1 MNLVDSLYKLWQST
15 GIANF
20 IQPVDPNITNGFE
33 QFLHQFGSPIMILV
47 CLFLLWLGIKKQFE
61 PLLLVPI
68 AFGGLLSNI
77 PVAGIAEPTGFLGI
91 IYEFGIHQGLF
102 PLIIFMGVGAMTD
115 FGPLIANPKTALLGG
130 AAQFGIF
137 GALLLALCVFG
148 FTLPQSGV
156 ISKTAPQVN
165 VFQLSFLFKPVLGA
179 AIMVWILPMLVNI
192 VSDYFLS
199 FSQII

>member
-77 PVAGIAEPTGFLGI
+77 PVAGIAEPNGFWELFTNS
-91 IYEFGIHQGLF
+91 EFIK
-102 PLIIFMGVGAMTD
+102 V
-115 FGPLIANPKTALLGG
+115 
-130 AAQFGIF
+130 
-137 GALLLALCVFG
+137 C
-148 FTLPQSGV
+148 SR
-156 ISKTAPQVN
+156 
-165 VFQLSFLFKPVLGA
+165 
-179 AIMVWILPMLVNI
+179 
-192 VSDYFLS
+192 
-199 FSQII
+199 